1 MKTLILI
8 GAVWVLGVAGA
19 RADLTIVQKVEG
31 MGQDMENTSRFKAG
45 KTRVDTSP
53 GTSLIMDLK
62 TGEMINLMHAP
73 KTFIK
78 VSSAMAQ
85 AAIDSMKQSQGGA
98 PEAKP
103 ALTATGKKETISGFA
118 ADEYTC
124 NVAGVKMTLWLTRAL
139 PDYAAVLKEM
149 TGALG
154 QGPMGPLMQSGGID
168 VAALPGFPVRTV
180 LEIQPG
186 QTMTRTVVS
195 VSTKPVP
202 DADFE
207 IPPGYKQVEVP
218 VLTPPA
224 AAAPTASPAR

>member
-1 MKTLILI
+1 MQKSGLRLTMKTLILI
-8 GAVWVLGVAGA
+8 GADDLGARAWRAA

-73 KTFIK
+73 KTLHQGFQRDGAGGHREHEAVAGRHCRK
-78 VSSAMAQ
+78 RSPRSPPPARRRRSAVS
-85 AAIDSMKQSQGGA
+85 
-98 PEAKP
+98 P
-103 ALTATGKKETISGFA
+103 

-124 NVAGVKMTLWLTRAL
+124 TVAGVKMTLWLTRAL
-139 PDYAAVLKEM
+139 PDYAG
-149 TGALG
+149 GA
-154 QGPMGPLMQSGGID
+154 QGDDRGVGPGSDGAAHAKLRCRSWP
-168 VAALPGFPVRTV
+168 ALPGFPIRTV

-195 VSTKPVP
+195 VSTKPVRRRGVSR
-202 DADFE
+202 F
-207 IPPGYKQVEVP
+207 
-218 VLTPPA
+218 LPA
-224 AAAPTASPAR
+224 TSRWRCRY